1 MKKIVPYFLVILP
14 VIFLFFISISCTN
27 TKISEQIQ
35 MDINDLQ
42 NQLLVYRKKQNQ
54 MTVILEQLH
63 SEFLLNNDK
72 FLHLENRLLN
82 IENSYE
88 SIMSQTPKIQPA
100 ENDPIAKK
108 SFPARD
114 FEISSLEQ
122 NQDSPKNNSQKFISP
137 ITKPINH
144 TYDADNLYDQ
154 SLTDLKKNN
163 IESAISGFQE
173 FLKLF
178 PGSQLADNA
187 EYWLAECFYKQQK
200 FDLAIKHFQ
209 MVIDRFP
216 EGNKAPAATLKLG
229 YTYCNIGDYN
239 KSLAYLKTIMEKYP
253 DSQEMILAKKKT
265 NEIISMLS
273 NINHK

>member
-1 MKKIVPYFLVILP
+1 MKKIAPYFLGILP
-14 VIFLFFISISCTN
+14 LIFLFFISISCTN

-63 SEFLLNNDK
+63 SEFL
-72 FLHLENRLLN
+72 
-82 IENSYE
+82 
-88 SIMSQTPKIQPA
+88 
-100 ENDPIAKK
+100 
-108 SFPARD
+108 
-114 FEISSLEQ
+114 EISSFEHNQ
-122 NQDSPKNNSQKFISP
+122 NSLRDNSQKSIFSIS
-137 ITKPINH
+137 KPINQN
-144 TYDADNLYDQ
+144 YDADNLYDQ

-173 FLKLF
+173 YLKLF
-178 PGSQLADNA
+178 PGSKLADNA

-200 FDLAIKHFQ
+200 FNLAIKHFQ

-216 EGNKAPAATLKLG
+216 DGNKAPAAKLKLG

-239 KSLAYLKTIMEKYP
+239 KSLTYLKTIMEKYP
-253 DSQEMILAKKKT
+253 DSAEMILAKKKT
-265 NEIISMLS
+265 DEIISMLS

>member
-1 MKKIVPYFLVILP
+1 
-14 VIFLFFISISCTN
+14 
-27 TKISEQIQ
+27 

-63 SEFLLNNDK
+63 SEFLLNYDK
-72 FLHLENRLLN
+72 FLHLENRLLD
-82 IENSYE
+82 IENSHE
-88 SIMSQTPKIQPA
+88 SIMSQIPKIHPA
-100 ENDPIAKK
+100 ENDPTAEK
-108 SFPARD
+108 SFPAR
-114 FEISSLEQ
+114 ELEVSSLKHRQ
-122 NQDSPKNNSQKFISP
+122 NSFKDNSQKSIFSIS
-137 ITKPINH
+137 KPINH
-144 TYDADNLYDQ
+144 TYGADNLYDQ

-173 FLKLF
+173 YLKLF

-209 MVIDRFP
+209 MVIDKFP

-273 NINHK
+273 NINLK

>member
-1 MKKIVPYFLVILP
+1 
-14 VIFLFFISISCTN
+14 
-27 TKISEQIQ
+27 
-35 MDINDLQ
+35 
-42 NQLLVYRKKQNQ
+42 

-72 FLHLENRLLN
+72 FLHLENRLLD

-88 SIMSQTPKIQPA
+88 SIISQIPKIQPA
-100 ENDPIAKK
+100 KNDPIAKK
-108 SFPARD
+108 SLPAKD
-114 FEISSLEQ
+114 LKVSSLKHNQ
-122 NQDSPKNNSQKFISP
+122 NSFKDNSQKFTSP
-137 ITKPINH
+137 ISKPINH
-144 TYDADNLYDQ
+144 TYGADNLYDQ
-154 SLTDLKKNN
+154 SLNDLKKNN
-163 IESAISGFQE
+163 IDSAISGFKE
-173 FLKLF
+173 YLKLF

-216 EGNKAPAATLKLG
+216 KGNKAPAATLKLG
-229 YTYCNIGDYN
+229 YTYYNIGNYN
-239 KSLAYLKTIMEKYP
+239 KSLTYLKTIMEKYP
-253 DSQEMILAKKKT
+253 DSQEMILAQKKT